1 MSPNH
6 QALARAI
13 EAAGGQVN
21 LAKAIGT
28 TQSNVWTWLNKSKR
42 GAPAEWAL
50 KIEAATS
57 VSRHELRP
65 DVFPLSSEQAA

>member
-13 EAAGGQVN
+13 EVAGGQAG

-28 TQSNVWTWLNKSKR
+28 SQSNVWTWLNKSKR

-50 KIEAATS
+50 RIEAVTQ
-57 VSRHELRP
+57 VSRHDLRS
-65 DVFPLSSEQAA
+65 DVFPAPAEVAA